1 MISLAWNVLYTKSK
15 SEKKVFERLSN
26 LGIDVYCP
34 CQRTLK
40 KWSDR
45 KKWVDEPVFKSY
57 IFVKSPDS
65 ESQKLQILNTP
76 GVVRF
81 LYWLGQPAQVRQV
94 EIDEIR
100 SFLGE
105 HQSVESVS
113 FDVGLKLNVKQ
124 GVLKGSEGVVVYQTK
139 NEVVLRVD
147 KLGMSLVA
155 RLPKVSIKSISL

>member
-1 MISLAWNVLYTKSK
+1 MINLAWNVLYTKSK
-15 SEKKVFERLSN
+15 TEKKVFERLSD

-65 ESQKLQILNTP
+65 ESQKLQILKTP

-105 HQSVESVS
+105 YQSVESVS

-155 RLPKVSIKSISL
+155 RLPKVSVESISL

>member
-15 SEKKVFERLSN
+15 SEKKVFERLSD
-26 LGIDVYCP
+26 LGIDAYCP

-65 ESQKLQILNTP
+65 ESQKLKILNTP

-124 GVLKGSEGVVVYQTK
+124 GLLKGSEGVVVYQTK

-155 RLPKVSIKSISL
+155 RLPKVSVESISL

>member
-15 SEKKVFERLSN
+15 TEKKVFERLSN

-45 KKWVDEPVFKSY
+45 KKWVNEPVFKSY
-57 IFVKSPDS
+57 IFVKAPDL

-94 EIDEIR
+94 EIDAIR

-155 RLPKVSIKSISL
+155 RLPKVSVESINL

>member
-1 MISLAWNVLYTKSK
+1 MECFYTKSK
-15 SEKKVFERLSN
+15 TEKKVFERLFN

-34 CQRTLK
+34 FQRTLK

-65 ESQKLQILNTP
+65 ESQKLEILNTP

-94 EIDEIR
+94 EIDAIR

-105 HQSVESVS
+105 YQSVESVS
-113 FDVGLKLNVKQ
+113 FDVGLKLNVNQ
-124 GVLKGSEGVVVYQTK
+124 GVLKVRKVLFFIKQRMRCIKNREVRNVFSGLITK
-139 NEVVLRVD
+139 
-147 KLGMSLVA
+147 G
-155 RLPKVSIKSISL
+155 

>member
-1 MISLAWNVLYTKSK
+1 MIRLVWNVLYTKSK
-15 SEKKVFERLSN
+15 SEKKVFERLSD
-26 LGIDVYCP
+26 LGIDAYCP

-57 IFVKSPDS
+57 IFVRSPDS

-155 RLPKVSIKSISL
+155 RLPKVSVESISL

>member
-1 MISLAWNVLYTKSK
+1 MIRLAWNVLYTKSK
-15 SEKKVFERLSN
+15 TEKKVFERLSS

-45 KKWVDEPVFKSY
+45 KKWVDEPIFKSY

-76 GVVRF
+76 GVVKL

-94 EIDEIR
+94 EIDAIR

-105 HQSVESVS
+105 HQSVESIS
-113 FDVGLKLNVKQ
+113 FEVGLKLNVKQ
-124 GVLKGSEGVVVYQTK
+124 GVLKGSEGVVLYQTK
-139 NEVVLRVD
+139 NEVVLRIE

-155 RLPKVSIKSISL
+155 RLPKGSVQV

>member
-1 MISLAWNVLYTKSK
+1 LAWNVLYTKSK
-15 SEKKVFERLSN
+15 TEKKVFERLSD

-65 ESQKLQILNTP
+65 ESQKLQILKTP

-105 HQSVESVS
+105 YQSVESVS

-155 RLPKVSIKSISL
+155 RLPKVSVESISL

>member
-1 MISLAWNVLYTKSK
+1 MISLAWNVLYTKTK
-15 SEKKVFERLSN
+15 NEKKVFERLSN
-26 LGIDVYCP
+26 LGIDAYCP

-40 KWSDR
+40 QWSDR

-57 IFVKSPDS
+57 IFVKLPES

-94 EIDEIR
+94 EIDGIQ
-100 SFLGE
+100 SFLRE
-105 HQSVESVS
+105 HQSVESIS

-124 GVLKGSEGVVVYQTK
+124 GLLKGSEGVVIYQTK
-139 NEVVLRVD
+139 NEVVLRVEQ
-147 KLGMSLVA
+147 LGMSLVA
-155 RLPKVSIKSISL
+155 RLPKVNVEILNL

>member
-15 SEKKVFERLSN
+15 SEKKVFERLFD
-26 LGIDVYCP
+26 LGIDAYCP

-155 RLPKVSIKSISL
+155 RLPKVSVESISL

>member
-15 SEKKVFERLSN
+15 TEKKVFERLSN
-26 LGIDVYCP
+26 LGIDFYCP
-34 CQRTLK
+34 CKRILK

-45 KKWVDEPVFKSY
+45 KKWVNEPVFKSY
-57 IFVKSPDS
+57 IFVKATDS

-94 EIDEIR
+94 EIDAIR

-155 RLPKVSIKSISL
+155 RLPKVSEESINL

>member
-1 MISLAWNVLYTKSK
+1 MAWNVLYTKTK
-15 SEKKVFERLSN
+15 NEKKVFYRLSN
-26 LGIDVYCP
+26 LDIDAYCP

-40 KWSDR
+40 QWSDR
-45 KKWVDEPVFKSY
+45 KKLVEEPIFKSY
-57 IFVKSPDS
+57 IFVKTPKS
-65 ESQKLQILNTP
+65 EAQKLQILNTS

-81 LYWLGQPAQVRQV
+81 LYWLGKPAQVRQE
-94 EIDEIR
+94 EIDAIR

-124 GVLKGSEGVVVYQTK
+124 GVLKGSEGVVLYQTK
-139 NEVVLRVD
+139 NEVVLRVE

-155 RLPKVSIKSISL
+155 RLPKISVESFNS

>member
-1 MISLAWNVLYTKSK
+1 MIRLVWNVLYTKSK
-15 SEKKVFERLSN
+15 TEKKVFERLFN
-26 LGIDVYCP
+26 LGIDVFCP
-34 CQRTLK
+34 FQRTLK

-65 ESQKLQILNTP
+65 ESQKLEILNTP

-94 EIDEIR
+94 EIDAIR
-100 SFLGE
+100 SFLGQY
-105 HQSVESVS
+105 QSVESVS
-113 FDVGLKLNVKQ
+113 FDVGLKLNVNQ
-124 GVLKGSEGVVVYQTK
+124 GVLKGSEGVVLYQTK
-139 NEVVLRVD
+139 HEVVLRIE

-155 RLPKVSIKSISL
+155 RLPKASVESINL

>member
-1 MISLAWNVLYTKSK
+1 MIRLVWNVLYTKSK
-15 SEKKVFERLSN
+15 TEKKVFERLSN
-26 LGIDVYCP
+26 LGIDAYCP

-45 KKWVDEPVFKSY
+45 KKWVNEPVFKSY

-124 GVLKGSEGVVVYQTK
+124 GVLEGSEGVVVYQTK

-147 KLGMSLVA
+147 KLRMSLVA
-155 RLPKVSIKSISL
+155 RLPKVSVESISL

>member
-15 SEKKVFERLSN
+15 TEKKVFERLSN

-45 KKWVDEPVFKSY
+45 KKWVNEPVFKSY
-57 IFVKSPDS
+57 IFVKAPDS

-94 EIDEIR
+94 EIDAIR

-124 GVLKGSEGVVVYQTK
+124 GVLKGSEGVVLYQTK
-139 NEVVLRVD
+139 NEVALRVD
-147 KLGMSLVA
+147 KLGVSLAA
-155 RLPKVSIKSISL
+155 RLPKVSVESINL

>member
-15 SEKKVFERLSN
+15 SEKKVFERLSD
-26 LGIDVYCP
+26 LGIDAYCP

-105 HQSVESVS
+105 HQSVETVS

-155 RLPKVSIKSISL
+155 RLPKVSVESISL

>member
-15 SEKKVFERLSN
+15 SEKKVFERLSD
-26 LGIDVYCP
+26 LGIDTYCP
-34 CQRTLK
+34 CHRTLK

-81 LYWLGQPAQVRQV
+81 LYWLGQPAQVRQI

-155 RLPKVSIKSISL
+155 RLPKVSVESISL

>member
-15 SEKKVFERLSN
+15 SEKKVFERLSD
-26 LGIDVYCP
+26 LGIDAYCP

-81 LYWLGQPAQVRQV
+81 LYWLGQPAQVRQI

-155 RLPKVSIKSISL
+155 RLPKVSVESISL

>member
-1 MISLAWNVLYTKSK
+1 MISLAWNVLYTKTK
-15 SEKKVFERLSN
+15 NEKKVFDRLSN
-26 LGIDVYCP
+26 LGIDAYCP

-40 KWSDR
+40 QWSDR
-45 KKWVDEPVFKSY
+45 KKWVEEPIFKSY
-57 IFVKSPDS
+57 IFVKTPES
-65 ESQKLQILNTP
+65 EAQKLQILNTL

-81 LYWLGQPAQVRQV
+81 LYWLGKPAQVRQE
-94 EIDEIR
+94 EIDAIR

-124 GVLKGSEGVVVYQTK
+124 GVLKGSEGVVLYQTK
-139 NEVVLRVD
+139 NEVVLRVE

-155 RLPKVSIKSISL
+155 RLPKISVESFNS

>member
-1 MISLAWNVLYTKSK
+1 MIRLVWNVLYTKSK
-15 SEKKVFERLSN
+15 SEKKVFERLSD
-26 LGIDVYCP
+26 LGIDAYCP

-155 RLPKVSIKSISL
+155 RLPKVSVESISL